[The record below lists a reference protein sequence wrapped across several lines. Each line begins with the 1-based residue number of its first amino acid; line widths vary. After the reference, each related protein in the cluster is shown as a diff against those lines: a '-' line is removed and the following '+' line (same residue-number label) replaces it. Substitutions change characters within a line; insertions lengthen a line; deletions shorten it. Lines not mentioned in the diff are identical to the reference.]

1 MGSSVAAMDNLTD
14 SAGGAEDLPAT
25 IQSRRQAAALI
36 DPDTAWYRIGKR
48 AMDLVGGLAL
58 LLATLPVTAVAAA
71 LIKLSSKGPIL
82 FRQER
87 IGRGGRPFV
96 MYKLRTMYQGAE
108 DARPV
113 MERLNEKSK
122 PIFKIR
128 HDPRVTPVGR
138 FLRRSSIDELPQL
151 INVLRGEMSLVGPRP
166 LWVKEADEETG
177 LALLR
182 TAVKPGL
189 TCLWQI
195 SGRSELDYRTWV
207 QLDVQYVLHRGL
219 LLDAMILLQTI
230 PVVLSEHGAY

>member
-1 MGSSVAAMDNLTD
+1 MGSSVAAIDNLAD
-14 SAGGAEDLPAT
+14 SAGGAEDALGT
-25 IQSRRQAAALI
+25 IRSRREAAALI
-36 DPDTAWYRIGKR
+36 APDTAWYRIGKR
-48 AMDLVGGLAL
+48 AMDLVGGLVL

-71 LIKLSSKGPIL
+71 LIRLTSKGPIL

-195 SGRSELDYRTWV
+195 SGRSDIDFHNMCIM
-207 QLDVQYVLHRGL
+207 DVYYLRNQSL
-219 LLDAMILLQTI
+219 LLDAKIILRTVG
-230 PVVLSEHGAY
+230 VVLFAKGAY